1 MFVSFIGLT
10 MSETDKEPRSIWA
23 YEREKLWFNRM
34 LNENFDEHWKNDFRN
49 DSKYFSGNY
58 QNFSTRYGKERLE
71 LERLAFGILKG
82 RWRCLLKRVDN
93 RIENVS
99 AIIIT

>member
-1 MFVSFIGLT
+1 

-49 DSKYFSGNY
+49 DSKYFCGNC

-71 LERLAFGILKG
+71 LERLAIGILKG

>member
-34 LNENFDEHWKNDFRN
+34 LNENFDEHWKMT
-49 DSKYFSGNY
+49 SEMT
-58 QNFSTRYGKERLE
+58 QNTFLE
-71 LERLAFGILKG
+71 IVRIFQPVMEKRDWNWRDWLLEF
-82 RWRCLLKRVDN
+82 
-93 RIENVS
+93 
-99 AIIIT
+99 

>member
-1 MFVSFIGLT
+1 

-49 DSKYFSGNY
+49 DSKYFCGNC

-71 LERLAFGILKG
+71 LERLAIGILKG
-82 RWRCLLKRVDN
+82 RWRCLLKRLDN